1 MYCITFI
8 DIIKIH
14 IFYVVANKKN
24 ITKAAEELFISQPAV
39 SKAIKKLENNL
50 GGKLF
55 NRTKKGVVLTEEGK
69 EFYNYIKIALE
80 YINNAE
86 NKFNDLINLETGTIK
101 IGVSATLTK
110 YFLTPFL
117 EKFHDLHPKIN
128 IQIDTNITKVLFDK
142 LKNGLLDLVILNLP
156 YKKENDIKIIKCK
169 NIQDA
174 FYANKNYEN
183 LKNKELSLNE
193 LNNYPLVLQAK
204 SSNTRTFLDDFTK
217 ENNVTL
223 NPNMELASYSLVTEF
238 TKIGFGIGYLTKEY
252 IQDELKNKELFE
264 IKLKEKI
271 PRRSIGI
278 AYSNKN
284 LPSFATKEM
293 IRIITKK
300 VKRN

>member
-1 MYCITFI
+1 MNINFELYR
-8 DIIKIH
+8 

-69 EFYNYIKIALE
+69 EFYNYIKVALE

-101 IGVSATLTK
+101 IGVSVTLTK
-110 YFLTPFL
+110 YFLIPLL
-117 EKFHDLHPKIN
+117 EEFHDLHPKIN

-204 SSNTRTFLDDFTK
+204 SSNTRTFLDDVAK

-223 NPNMELASYSLVTEF
+223 NPSMELASYSLVTEF

-252 IQDELKNKELFE
+252 IQDELKNKNLFK

-271 PRRSIGI
+271 PKRSIGI

-300 VKRN
+300 

>member
-1 MYCITFI
+1 MNINFELYR
-8 DIIKIH
+8 

-69 EFYNYIKIALE
+69 EFYNYIKVALE

-101 IGVSATLTK
+101 IGVSVTLTK
-110 YFLTPFL
+110 YFLIPLL
-117 EKFHDLHPKIN
+117 EEFHDLHPKIN

-204 SSNTRTFLDDFTK
+204 SSNTRTFLDDVAK

-300 VKRN
+300 

>member
-1 MYCITFI
+1 MNINFELYR
-8 DIIKIH
+8 

-69 EFYNYIKIALE
+69 EFYNYIKVALE

-101 IGVSATLTK
+101 IGVSVTLTK
-110 YFLTPFL
+110 YFLIPLL
-117 EKFHDLHPKIN
+117 EEFHDLHPKIN

-204 SSNTRTFLDDFTK
+204 SSNTRTFLDGVAK

-300 VKRN
+300 

>member
-1 MYCITFI
+1 MNINFELYR
-8 DIIKIH
+8 

-69 EFYNYIKIALE
+69 EFYNYIKVALE

-128 IQIDTNITKVLFDK
+128 IQIDTNITKVLFHK

-156 YKKENDIKIIKCK
+156 YKKENDIKIVKCRD
-169 NIQDA
+169 IQDI
-174 FYANKNYEN
+174 FCANKNYQN
-183 LKNKELSLNE
+183 LKNKKLSLNE

-204 SSNTRTFLDDFTK
+204 SSNTRTFLDDVAK

-223 NPNMELASYSLVTEF
+223 NPSMELASYSLVTEF

-252 IQDELKNKELFE
+252 IQDELKNKNLFK

-271 PRRSIGI
+271 PKRSIGI

-300 VKRN
+300 

>member
-1 MYCITFI
+1 MNINFELYR
-8 DIIKIH
+8 

-204 SSNTRTFLDDFTK
+204 SSNTRTFLDGVAK

-300 VKRN
+300 

>member
-1 MYCITFI
+1 MNINFELYR
-8 DIIKIH
+8 

-69 EFYNYIKIALE
+69 EFYNYIKVALE

-101 IGVSATLTK
+101 IGVSVTLTK

-128 IQIDTNITKVLFDK
+128 IQIDTNITKVLFHK

-156 YKKENDIKIIKCK
+156 YKKENDIKIVKCRD
-169 NIQDA
+169 IQDI
-174 FYANKNYEN
+174 FCANKNYQN
-183 LKNKELSLNE
+183 LKNKKLSLNE

-204 SSNTRTFLDDFTK
+204 SSNTRTFLDDVAK

-223 NPNMELASYSLVTEF
+223 NPSMELASYQLVTEF

-252 IQDELKNKELFE
+252 IQDELKNKNLFK

-271 PRRSIGI
+271 PKRSIGI

-300 VKRN
+300 

>member
-1 MYCITFI
+1 MNINFELYR
-8 DIIKIH
+8 

-69 EFYNYIKIALE
+69 EFYNYIKVALE

-204 SSNTRTFLDDFTK
+204 SSNTRTFLDDVAK

-223 NPNMELASYSLVTEF
+223 NPSMELASYQLVTEF

-252 IQDELKNKELFE
+252 IQDELKNKNLFK

-271 PRRSIGI
+271 PKRSIGI

-300 VKRN
+300 

>member
-1 MYCITFI
+1 MSINFELYR
-8 DIIKIH
+8 
-14 IFYVVANKKN
+14 IFYTVANKKN

-39 SKAIKKLENNL
+39 SKAIKNLENNL

-101 IGVSATLTK
+101 IGVSTTLTK

-117 EKFHDLHPKIN
+117 EKFHDLHPRIEIK
-128 IQIDTNITKVLFDK
+128 IDTNITKVLFEK
-142 LKNGLLDLVILNLP
+142 LRNGLLDLVILNLP
-156 YKKENDIKIIKCK
+156 YKSTSDITIFKCK
-169 NIQDA
+169 DIQDVFA
-174 FYANKNYEN
+174 ANKKYID
-183 LKNKELSLNE
+183 LKNKEISLE
-193 LNNYPLVLQAK
+193 KLNNYPLILQAK
-204 SSNTRTFLDDFTK
+204 ESNTRMFLDSFTK
-217 ENNVTL
+217 ENNTIL
-223 NPNMELASYSLVTEF
+223 NPSMELASYGLVTEF
-238 TKIGFGIGYLTKEY
+238 TKIGLGIGYLTRNY
-252 IQDELKNKELFE
+252 IEEELKNGELFE

-271 PRRSIGI
+271 PKRSIGI

-293 IRIITKK
+293 IKIITKK
-300 VKRN
+300 QEVK

>member
-1 MYCITFI
+1 M
-8 DIIKIH
+8 
-14 IFYVVANKKN
+14 
-24 ITKAAEELFISQPAV
+24 
-39 SKAIKKLENNL
+39 
-50 GGKLF
+50 
-55 NRTKKGVVLTEEGK
+55 
-69 EFYNYIKIALE
+69 
-80 YINNAE
+80 
-86 NKFNDLINLETGTIK
+86 
-101 IGVSATLTK
+101 
-110 YFLTPFL
+110 
-117 EKFHDLHPKIN
+117 
-128 IQIDTNITKVLFDK
+128 
-142 LKNGLLDLVILNLP
+142 LDLVILNLP

-204 SSNTRTFLDDFTK
+204 GSNTRTFLDDVAK

-300 VKRN
+300 

>member
-1 MYCITFI
+1 MNINFELYR
-8 DIIKIH
+8 

-69 EFYNYIKIALE
+69 EFYNYIKVALE

-101 IGVSATLTK
+101 IGVSVTLTK

-128 IQIDTNITKVLFDK
+128 IQIDTNITKVLFHK

-156 YKKENDIKIIKCK
+156 YKKENDIKIVKCRD
-169 NIQDA
+169 IQDI
-174 FYANKNYEN
+174 FCSNKNYQN
-183 LKNKELSLNE
+183 LKNKKLSLNE

-204 SSNTRTFLDDFTK
+204 SSNTRTFLDDVAK

-223 NPNMELASYSLVTEF
+223 NPSMELASYQLVTEF

-252 IQDELKNKELFE
+252 IQDELKNKNLFK

-271 PRRSIGI
+271 PKRSIGI

-300 VKRN
+300 

>member
-1 MYCITFI
+1 MNINFELYR
-8 DIIKIH
+8 
-14 IFYVVANKKN
+14 IFYTVANKKN

-39 SKAIKKLENNL
+39 SKAIKNLENNL

-117 EKFHDLHPKIN
+117 EEFHNLHPNIE
-128 IQIDTNITKVLFDK
+128 IQIDTSITKILFEK
-142 LKNGLLDLVILNLP
+142 LRNGLLDLVILNLP
-156 YKKENDIKIIKCK
+156 YKSSNDITMVKCK
-169 NIQDA
+169 DIKDI
-174 FYANKNYEN
+174 FVANKKYTD
-183 LKNKELSLNE
+183 LKNKEISLNE
-193 LNNYPLVLQAK
+193 LNNYPLILQAK
-204 SSNTRTFLDDFTK
+204 ESNTRMFLDGFAK
-217 ENNVTL
+217 EHDVTL
-223 NPNMELASYSLVTEF
+223 NPNMELASYGLVTEF
-238 TKIGFGIGYLTKEY
+238 TKIGLGIGYLTKDY
-252 IQDELKNKELFE
+252 IKEELKNDELFE

-271 PRRSIGI
+271 PIRSIGI

-293 IRIITKK
+293 IRIITKNK
-300 VKRN
+300 K

>member
-1 MYCITFI
+1 MNINFELYR
-8 DIIKIH
+8 

-204 SSNTRTFLDDFTK
+204 GSNTRTFLDDVAK

-300 VKRN
+300 

>member
-1 MYCITFI
+1 MNINFELYR
-8 DIIKIH
+8 

-39 SKAIKKLENNL
+39 SKGIKKLENNL

-69 EFYNYIKIALE
+69 EFYNYIKVALE

-86 NKFNDLINLETGTIK
+86 NKFNDLINLEAGTIK
-101 IGVSATLTK
+101 IGVSVTLTK
-110 YFLTPFL
+110 YFLIPFL
-117 EKFHDLHPKIN
+117 EEFHDLHPKIN
-128 IQIDTNITKVLFDK
+128 IQIDTNITKVLFEK

-156 YKKENDIKIIKCK
+156 YKKENDIKIVKCK
-169 NIQDA
+169 EVQDV
-174 FYANKNYEN
+174 FCTNKKYKN

-193 LNNYPLVLQAK
+193 LNNYPLILQAK
-204 SSNTRTFLDDFTK
+204 GSNTRTFLDNVTK
-217 ENNVTL
+217 ENNITL
-223 NPNMELASYSLVTEF
+223 NPSMELASYQLVTEF
-238 TKIGFGIGYLTKEY
+238 TKIGFGIGYLTKDY

-271 PRRSIGI
+271 PKRSIGI

-300 VKRN
+300 

>member
-1 MYCITFI
+1 MNINFELYR
-8 DIIKIH
+8 

-69 EFYNYIKIALE
+69 EFYNYIKVALE

-101 IGVSATLTK
+101 IGVSVTLTK
-110 YFLTPFL
+110 YFLIPLL
-117 EKFHDLHPKIN
+117 EEFHDLHPKIN

-204 SSNTRTFLDDFTK
+204 SSNTRTFLDDVAK

-264 IKLKEKI
+264 IKLQEKI

-300 VKRN
+300 

>member
-1 MYCITFI
+1 MNINFELYR
-8 DIIKIH
+8 

>member
-1 MYCITFI
+1 MNINFELYR
-8 DIIKIH
+8 

-300 VKRN
+300 

>member
-1 MYCITFI
+1 MNINFELYR
-8 DIIKIH
+8 

-39 SKAIKKLENNL
+39 SKAIKNLENNL

-69 EFYNYIKIALE
+69 EFYNYIKVALE

-86 NKFNDLINLETGTIK
+86 NKFNDLINLEAGTIK
-101 IGVSATLTK
+101 IGVSVTLTK
-110 YFLTPFL
+110 YFLTPL
-117 EKFHDLHPKIN
+117 LKEFHDLHPKIKV
-128 IQIDTNITKVLFDK
+128 QIDTNITKVLFEK

-156 YKKENDIKIIKCK
+156 YKNENDIEIVKCK
-169 NIQDA
+169 EVQDV
-174 FYANKNYEN
+174 FCTNKKYKN

-193 LNNYPLVLQAK
+193 LNNYPLILQAK
-204 SSNTRTFLDDFTK
+204 GSNTRTFLDNVTK
-217 ENNVTL
+217 ENNITL
-223 NPNMELASYSLVTEF
+223 NPSMELASYQLVTEF
-238 TKIGFGIGYLTKEY
+238 TKIGFGIGYLTKDY

-271 PRRSIGI
+271 PKRSIGI

-300 VKRN
+300 

>member
-1 MYCITFI
+1 MNINFELYR
-8 DIIKIH
+8 

-39 SKAIKKLENNL
+39 SKAIKNLENNL

-117 EKFHDLHPKIN
+117 EEFHDLHPKIN
-128 IQIDTNITKVLFDK
+128 VQIDTNITKVLLDK

-156 YKKENDIKIIKCK
+156 YKKENDIKIVKCK
-169 NIQDA
+169 NIQDT
-174 FYANKNYEN
+174 FYANKNYGN
-183 LKNKELSLNE
+183 LKNKELSLKE
-193 LNNYPLVLQAK
+193 LNNYPLILQAK
-204 SSNTRTFLDDFTK
+204 SSNTRTFLDDVAK

-223 NPNMELASYSLVTEF
+223 NPSMELASYSLVTEF

-271 PRRSIGI
+271 PKRSIGI

>member
-1 MYCITFI
+1 MNINFELYR
-8 DIIKIH
+8 

-39 SKAIKKLENNL
+39 SKAIKNLENNL

-69 EFYNYIKIALE
+69 EFYNYIKVALE

-86 NKFNDLINLETGTIK
+86 NKFNDLINLEAGTIK
-101 IGVSATLTK
+101 IGVSVTLTK
-110 YFLTPFL
+110 YFLTPL
-117 EKFHDLHPKIN
+117 LKEFHDFHPKIKV
-128 IQIDTNITKVLFDK
+128 QIDTNITKVLFEK

-156 YKKENDIKIIKCK
+156 YKKENDIEIVKCK
-169 NIQDA
+169 EVQDV
-174 FYANKNYEN
+174 FCTNKKYKN

-193 LNNYPLVLQAK
+193 LNNYPLILQAK
-204 SSNTRTFLDDFTK
+204 GSNTRTFLDNVTK
-217 ENNVTL
+217 ENNITL
-223 NPNMELASYSLVTEF
+223 NPSMELASYQLVTEF
-238 TKIGFGIGYLTKEY
+238 TKIGFGIGYLTKDY

-271 PRRSIGI
+271 PKRSIGI

-300 VKRN
+300 

>member
-1 MYCITFI
+1 MNINFELYR
-8 DIIKIH
+8 

-39 SKAIKKLENNL
+39 SKAIKNLENNL

-69 EFYNYIKIALE
+69 EFYNYIKVALE

-101 IGVSATLTK
+101 IGVSVTLTK
-110 YFLTPFL
+110 YFLIPLL
-117 EKFHDLHPKIN
+117 EEFHDLHPKIN

-223 NPNMELASYSLVTEF
+223 NPSMELASYSLVTEF

-300 VKRN
+300 

>member
-1 MYCITFI
+1 MNINFELYR
-8 DIIKIH
+8 

-69 EFYNYIKIALE
+69 EFYNYIKVALE

-101 IGVSATLTK
+101 IGVSVTLTK
-110 YFLTPFL
+110 YFLIPLL
-117 EKFHDLHPKIN
+117 EEFHDLHPKIN

-204 SSNTRTFLDDFTK
+204 SSNTRTFLDDVAK

-223 NPNMELASYSLVTEF
+223 NPSMELASYQLVTEF

-252 IQDELKNKELFE
+252 IQDELKNKNLFK

-271 PRRSIGI
+271 PKRSIGI

-300 VKRN
+300 

>member
-1 MYCITFI
+1 MNINFELYR
-8 DIIKIH
+8 
-14 IFYVVANKKN
+14 IFYTVANKKN

-117 EKFHDLHPKIN
+117 EEFNNLHPKID
-128 IQIDTNITKVLFDK
+128 IKIDTNITKILFEK
-142 LKNGLLDLVILNLP
+142 LRNGLLDLVILNLP
-156 YKKENDIKIIKCK
+156 YKDANNITIVKCK
-169 NIQDA
+169 EIQDA
-174 FYANKNYEN
+174 FVVNKKYEC
-183 LKNKELSLNE
+183 LKNKEISLE
-193 LNNYPLVLQAK
+193 KLNNYPLILQAK
-204 SSNTRTFLDDFTK
+204 ESNTRTFLDDFTK
-217 ENNVTL
+217 EHDIIL
-223 NPNMELASYSLVTEF
+223 KPSMELASYGLVTEF
-238 TKIGFGIGYLTKEY
+238 TKIGLGIGYLTKDY
-252 IQDELKNKELFE
+252 IKDELKEKELFE

-271 PRRSIGI
+271 PKRSIGI

-293 IRIITKK
+293 IRIITKEM
-300 VKRN
+300 

>member
-1 MYCITFI
+1 MNINFELYR
-8 DIIKIH
+8 

-69 EFYNYIKIALE
+69 EFYNYIKVALE

-101 IGVSATLTK
+101 IGVSVTLTK
-110 YFLTPFL
+110 YFLIPLL
-117 EKFHDLHPKIN
+117 EEFHDLHPKIN

-300 VKRN
+300 

>member
-1 MYCITFI
+1 MNINFELYR
-8 DIIKIH
+8 

-101 IGVSATLTK
+101 IGVSVTLTK
-110 YFLTPFL
+110 YFLIPLL
-117 EKFHDLHPKIN
+117 EEFHDLHPKIN

-204 SSNTRTFLDDFTK
+204 SSNTRTFLDGVAK

-300 VKRN
+300 